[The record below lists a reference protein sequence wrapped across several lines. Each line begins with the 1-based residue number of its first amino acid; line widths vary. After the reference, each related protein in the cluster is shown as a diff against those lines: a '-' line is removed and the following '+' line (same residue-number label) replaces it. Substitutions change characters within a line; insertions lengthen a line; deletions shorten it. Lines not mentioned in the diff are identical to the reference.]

1 MAQHETRKQK
11 VSKLSKRLPD
21 DGDDA
26 VLGVF
31 SEPFQ
36 HETPTAALGTGR
48 LPGLWSG
55 NSQNKTL
62 LRLPDFPHPPP
73 SIPGTGSI
81 IHRQNERPKQQQ

>member
-21 DGDDA
+21 DADDDDEA

-36 HETPTAALGTGR
+36 HETPTVALGTGR

-62 LRLPDFPHPPP
+62 LRLPDFPHLPP
-73 SIPGTGSI
+73 
-81 IHRQNERPKQQQ
+81 